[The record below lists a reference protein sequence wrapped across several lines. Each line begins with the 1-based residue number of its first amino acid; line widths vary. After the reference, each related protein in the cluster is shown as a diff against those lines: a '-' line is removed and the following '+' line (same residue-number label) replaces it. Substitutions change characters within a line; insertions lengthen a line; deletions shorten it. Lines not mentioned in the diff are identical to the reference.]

1 MEGLAPPAGAMTAA
15 EWYLRVDLR
24 TAAGRGRVHLQAGD
38 CAAELSTGDVATAI
52 LGPLRRLPDS
62 VTVRL
67 DPSGLDRR
75 LERLVQGF
83 AAAAE
88 DLADTA
94 ADLVLS
100 VRGGHPD
107 LAGAVTRVWLPADLA
122 RIGAEPVAFTDAVG
136 EHRLTGSIRAAG
148 PAYQV
153 RLDEVSPGEEV
164 LVLAGL
170 VDLAARDPRRRVRV
184 TLAGGRIGHDF
195 GPVRVPRGYGA
206 LALPVAVYRHR
217 DDTAESRAELLAAFR
232 RSAEVETRSWCDQVA
247 EAVVERAG
255 PVWRL
260 GAIEV
265 RAFATT
271 GPSVATV
278 AVAEPDRWFAPGDA
292 LDVPL
297 DPAPEWRDPNNP
309 SAERNIR

>member
-1 MEGLAPPAGAMTAA
+1 MEGPAPPAGAVMTA

-24 TAAGRGRVHLQAGD
+24 TAAGRGRIHVRAGD
-38 CAAELSTGDVATAI
+38 CVAELSTGDVATAI
-52 LGPLRRLPDS
+52 VGPLRQLPDG

-67 DPSGLDRR
+67 DSSELDRR
-75 LERLVQGF
+75 LDQLVAGF
-83 AAAAE
+83 ADAAA

-107 LAGAVTRVWLPADLA
+107 LAGAATRVWLPADLA
-122 RIGAEPVAFTDAVG
+122 RIGTEPVAFTDAVG
-136 EHRLTGSIRAAG
+136 EHRLTGTIRAAG

-153 RLDEVSPGEEV
+153 RLDELTPGDDV

-170 VDLAARDPRRRVRV
+170 VDLAARDPRRRIQV
-184 TLAGGRIGHDF
+184 TQTGRGHDF
-195 GPVRVPRGYGA
+195 GPVLVPQGYGA

-247 EAVVERAG
+247 EAVAELAG

-265 RAFATT
+265 QAFATA

-292 LDVPL
+292 VDVPL
-297 DPAPEWRDPNNP
+297 DPAPQWRDPTGP
-309 SAERNIR
+309 SAQRNIR